1 MQRTDP
7 RVIAFLIVFTLAL
20 SAFAGTA
27 SATFDA
33 DVPGIYNQGVSAD
46 ISINYT
52 SNSDNNSVYIHSEN
66 LTKNELTPY
75 NLATKPTDQ
84 QLKQQMQGLK
94 NLQTISSG
102 GIPPKGL
109 DEMISDSIDRI
120 HSMKNTVKN
129 RINHIL
135 SSFYGK
141 MPK

>member
-27 SATFDA
+27 SATFYA

-66 LTKNELTPY
+66 LTKNEITPY